1 VYRLAPVDSP
11 NKPIGS
17 MTKLLKMKR
26 RALMVLAIYLALS
39 VFLVFMSNYK
49 DNAAYISYCLS
60 LLFGIIWQV
69 FTLTKIGSFVL
80 TRVEN
85 STISKERRLD

>member
-1 VYRLAPVDSP
+1 
-11 NKPIGS
+11 